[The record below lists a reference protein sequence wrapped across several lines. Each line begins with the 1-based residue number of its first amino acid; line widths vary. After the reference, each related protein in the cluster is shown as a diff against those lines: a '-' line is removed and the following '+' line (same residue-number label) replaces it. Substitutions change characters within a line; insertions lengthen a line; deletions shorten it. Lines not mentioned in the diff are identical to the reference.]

1 LEKFP
6 DLYYVIKDKDINKF
20 KPLVMKKVKE
30 FSGQIFKV
38 EMVGNRFNMVST
50 AGKNVG
56 SLGVNT
62 GTRKKAYQNGQALK
76 QIKTKSGSLMYRL
89 VDMKEY
95 SDLVAPLKTNAE
107 VNLEAPTKHEDIK
120 NFIHNDSVSLKP
132 ESIVMTDLKWKYLIR
147 SAVRAKNIMMTGPAG
162 CGKTMAAKSLVK
174 ALNRPDFYFNL
185 GATQDARAT
194 LIGNTH
200 FDSKKGTFFSESA
213 FVKAITT
220 ENAVVLLDELSRAHP
235 DAWNILMT
243 VLDGGQRYLRLDEA
257 EGSPIVNVAPGV
269 TFIATANIGNEY
281 TSTRVLDRAIL
292 DRFTTIEMDVL
303 NDVQEFELL
312 KYMFP
317 EVNEDDL
324 KAVAEISHHTREVSR
339 GESGKLTNMVST
351 RASVE
356 TAGLIYDGFS
366 LTEAAEISMYP
377 FFSNDGGVDS
387 ERTYIIQLVQKY
399 VKTDSDENLFT
410 TPEENEGDTVIQW

>member
-1 LEKFP
+1 
-6 DLYYVIKDKDINKF
+6 
-20 KPLVMKKVKE
+20 MKKVKE

-50 AGKNVG
+50 AGTIVG

-107 VNLEAPTKHEDIK
+107 VNVEAPTKHEDIK

-339 GESGKLTNMVST
+339 GDSGKLTNMVST

-356 TAGLIYDGFS
+356 TAGLLYDGFS

-410 TPEENEGDTVIQW
+410 KPEETEGDTVIQW

>member
-1 LEKFP
+1 
-6 DLYYVIKDKDINKF
+6 
-20 KPLVMKKVKE
+20 MKKVKE

-50 AGKNVG
+50 AGTNVG

-95 SDLVAPLKTNAE
+95 SNLVAPLKTNAE
-107 VNLEAPTKHEDIK
+107 VNVEASTKHEDIK

-132 ESIVMTDLKWKYLIR
+132 ESIVISDLKWKYLIR

-317 EVNEDDL
+317 EVDEYDL
-324 KAVAEISHHTREVSR
+324 KAVAEIAHHTREVSR

-410 TPEENEGDTVIQW
+410 KPEETEGDTVIQW

>member
-1 LEKFP
+1 
-6 DLYYVIKDKDINKF
+6 
-20 KPLVMKKVKE
+20 MKKVKE

-50 AGKNVG
+50 AGTIVG

-107 VNLEAPTKHEDIK
+107 VNVEASTKHEDIK

-200 FDSKKGTFFSESA
+200 FDSKKGTFFAESA

-220 ENAVVLLDELSRAHP
+220 ENAVILLDELSRAHP

-243 VLDGGQRYLRLDEA
+243 VLDNGQRYLRLDEA
-257 EGSPIVNVAPGV
+257 EGSPIVNVASGV

-303 NDVQEFELL
+303 NDTQEFELL

-317 EVNEDDL
+317 EVDEYDL
-324 KAVAEISHHTREVSR
+324 KAVAEIAHHTREVSR

-410 TPEENEGDTVIQW
+410 KPEETEGDTVIQW

>member
-1 LEKFP
+1 
-6 DLYYVIKDKDINKF
+6 
-20 KPLVMKKVKE
+20 MKKVKE

-50 AGKNVG
+50 AGTNVG

-107 VNLEAPTKHEDIK
+107 VNSEAPTKHEDIK

-200 FDSKKGTFFSESA
+200 FDSKKGTFFAESA

-257 EGSPIVNVAPGV
+257 EGSPIVNVASGV

-303 NDVQEFELL
+303 TDVQEFELL

-317 EVNEDDL
+317 EVDEYDL
-324 KAVAEISHHTREVSR
+324 KAVAEIAHHTREVSR

-387 ERTYIIQLVQKY
+387 ERTYITQLVQKY

-410 TPEENEGDTVIQW
+410 KPEEAEGDTVIQW

>member
-1 LEKFP
+1 
-6 DLYYVIKDKDINKF
+6 
-20 KPLVMKKVKE
+20 MKKVKE

-38 EMVGNRFNMVST
+38 EMIGNRFNMVST
-50 AGKNVG
+50 AGTNVG

-95 SDLVAPLKTNAE
+95 SDLVAPLKINAE
-107 VNLEAPTKHEDIK
+107 VNVEAPTKHEDIK

-243 VLDGGQRYLRLDEA
+243 VLDGEQRYLRLDEA

-324 KAVAEISHHTREVSR
+324 KAVAEIAHHTREVSR
-339 GESGKLTNMVST
+339 GDSGKLTNMVST

-410 TPEENEGDTVIQW
+410 KPEDNDGDTVIQW

>member
-1 LEKFP
+1 
-6 DLYYVIKDKDINKF
+6 
-20 KPLVMKKVKE
+20 MKKVKE
-30 FSGQIFKV
+30 FSGQIFKI

-50 AGKNVG
+50 AGKVVG

-107 VNLEAPTKHEDIK
+107 VNVEAPTKHEDIK

-317 EVNEDDL
+317 EVNEEDL

-410 TPEENEGDTVIQW
+410 KPEETEGDTVIQW

>member
-1 LEKFP
+1 
-6 DLYYVIKDKDINKF
+6 
-20 KPLVMKKVKE
+20 MKKVKE

-50 AGKNVG
+50 AGKVVG

-107 VNLEAPTKHEDIK
+107 VNSEAPTKHEDIK
-120 NFIHNDSVSLKP
+120 NFIHNDSISLKP

-339 GESGKLTNMVST
+339 GDSGKLTNMVST

-410 TPEENEGDTVIQW
+410 KPEENEGDTVIQW